1 MNAPQAPH
9 HSPRSSLRAHH
20 LNRWLRVALF
30 GAHVSAF
37 LLGFIRIHDGSIRDS
52 AMMILLTSA
61 LALLL
66 TLTAMYSN
74 MLVDIIDSLWLIYTS
89 RRAEPGRDEPSAP
102 HVERAALRSAS
113 AYKPLRALLLLCCV
127 VGALTTF
134 PLPPLIISTT
144 ALTLTALY
152 LLMRAVI
159 DGADALLL
167 IQSRRLHAAN
177 P

>member
-1 MNAPQAPH
+1 MNEPQTWYNN
-9 HSPRSSLRAHH
+9 PRSRLRERH

-30 GAHVSAF
+30 SAHVSAF
-37 LLGFIRIHDGSIRDS
+37 LQGFTMIHDGSIRDRLLIS
-52 AMMILLTSA
+52 LLTLC

-66 TLTAMYSN
+66 ILSTMYLN
-74 MLVDIIDSLWLIYTS
+74 MIVDIIDSLWLIYTS

-159 DGADALLL
+159 DAADALLI
-167 IQSRRLHAAN
+167 IQSRRLHAAT